1 MSNIQLI
8 DRTFGVFLA
17 GLAGLM
23 LALIGCAPAA
33 QPPAPAANATVIRA
47 YVEYRVGGHTV
58 REFGLS
64 DGTRC
69 VMYPGYTLTCEWRQP
84 VVLVPHVQ

>member
-1 MSNIQLI
+1 MTNIQLI

-33 QPPAPAANATVIRA
+33 QPAAPTANAVVTRA
-47 YVEYRVGGHTV
+47 YVEYRIGAQTV

-69 VMYPGYTLTCEWRQP
+69 VMYPGYTVTCEWRQP
-84 VVLVPHVQ
+84 VVLVPKVE